1 MTKSFTPN
9 DLVRYIYQEMNE
21 EENESLVQALQENEF
36 LMQDYIEMLSTIDQL
51 NELRLIPS
59 DKTTKAVM
67 SAASHLNLENV

>member
-1 MTKSFTPN
+1 
-9 DLVRYIYQEMNE
+9 MNE